1 MKKLFIVFASIVL
14 TSNVFAVQL
23 VCQGQQPQMQNQKPL
38 YVDCSNRKEVID
50 MLGAAWSELRKQSIG
65 GRTEDMCWQPYQR
78 AKEMHPSIQFDGIA
92 QTFFMQCNQALQ
104 YVK

>member
-1 MKKLFIVFASIVL
+1 MKKLFIVVVSMMLA
-14 TSNVFAVQL
+14 SNVLAVQL
-23 VCQGQQPQMQNQKPL
+23 VCKGQQPQMQNQKPI

-50 MLGAAWSELRKQSIG
+50 TLGGAWNELRKQQIG
-65 GRTEDMCWQPYQR
+65 GSTEDMCWKPYQR

-92 QTFFMQCNQALQ
+92 QTFFMQCNMALQ

>member
-1 MKKLFIVFASIVL
+1 MRKIFIVFASMLL
-14 TSNVFAVQL
+14 TSNVFAMEL
-23 VCQGQQPQMQNQKPL
+23 VCKGQQPRMQNQRVI

-50 MLGAAWSELRKQSIG
+50 ILGAAWRELRKQQIG
-65 GRTEDMCWQPYQR
+65 GSTEDMCWKPFQR

-92 QTFFMQCNQALQ
+92 PTFFMQCNMALQ